1 MTTAATVNVPDLIDQ
16 QKVGSFQIRVLVLW
30 ALAATLD
37 GFAAQMIGYLAPTL
51 ARDMHLGP
59 AALTR
64 VFAWGL
70 VGLMLGALVFGP
82 VADRFGRKPVIVA
95 CTLFYGL
102 LCLAT
107 AKADSG
113 ASLAILRFFAGLGF
127 GGVMPNAIALTA
139 EYAPE
144 RRRGTMITIMFCGF
158 PIGASIAGFAAVP
171 ILPVFGW
178 RGVFILAGVM
188 PLLLAP
194 VLGMFLPE
202 STRHLVLHGEKTA
215 RVRKLLALVNPKLVF
230 GSDANFVV
238 REERAPGLP
247 VVHLF
252 RQGRAVPTILL

>member
-1 MTTAATVNVPDLIDQ
+1 MGQDAVTTATTVNVPDLIDA
-16 QKVGSFQIRVLVLW
+16 QKVGSFQFRVLVLC
-30 ALAATLD
+30 ALAAMLD
-37 GFAAQMIGYLAPTL
+37 GFAAQMIGYVAPSL

-64 VFAWGL
+64 IFAWGL

-113 ASLAILRFFAGLGF
+113 ASLAILRFLAGLGF

-139 EYAPE
+139 EYAPA

-158 PIGASIAGFAAVP
+158 PIGASMAGFVTVP

-194 VLGMFLPE
+194 VLAVLLPE
-202 STRHLVLHGEKTA
+202 SIRHLVIHGEKTE
-215 RVRKLLALVNPKLVF
+215 RVRKLLTRVSPQLVF
-230 GSDANFVV
+230 TSDTNFVV
-238 REERAPGLP
+238 REER
-247 VVHLF
+247 
-252 RQGRAVPTILL
+252 